1 MTPTEIALIVASVI
15 PSLIMLW
22 LTRGIQKSD
31 EMQKSID
38 SVDKRLV
45 AVEAAGMARQESMK
59 RLEMHI
65 EKLESKIDLLISK
78 LMDRGAGL

>member
-31 EMQKSID
+31 DMQKSID
-38 SVDKRLV
+38 GVDKRLI
-45 AVEAAGMARQESMK
+45 AVEAGAEAKADSLR
-59 RLEMHI
+59 RLELHI
-65 EKLESKIDLLISK
+65 EKLEAKIDLLISK
-78 LMDRGAGL
+78 LMERGQGL

>member
-15 PSLIMLW
+15 PSIIMLW

-31 EMQKSID
+31 EMQKAID
-38 SVDKRLV
+38 SVDKRLI
-45 AVEAAGMARQESMK
+45 AVESGMVARAETM
-59 RLEMHI
+59 RRIEIHI

-78 LMDRGAGL
+78 LMERGSGL